1 MAERYKYLYGPV
13 PSRRLGLS
21 LGIDIMPV
29 KICTLDCVYCQVGKT
44 TDKTLQRKEYIPIK
58 PIISE
63 LEQRLEEDL
72 TANYITL
79 SGSGEPTL
87 NEGLGELINE
97 IKALTSIPVAVLTN
111 GTLLIEPA
119 VRQACSKADVVIPSL
134 DAADQS
140 TFEKIN
146 RPHKKLNIKDIIK
159 GLVKFREQYMGQ
171 IWLEI
176 LLVQGLNTESEQI
189 ENIRK
194 AVKEIRPDKV
204 QLNTAIRPTA
214 ETDIKKLSNQDLIDI
229 AAEIGMD
236 VEVIAD
242 FSDSLS
248 AAGCQADIQ
257 NSFDS
262 DILQT
267 VLSILKRRPCTLEDI
282 SVAAS
287 ISQNLTS
294 KYITE
299 LLQQKKI
306 LAEQKANKTFY
317 RAK

>member
-44 TDKTLQRKEYIPIK
+44 TDRTLQRKEYIHIK

-63 LEQRLEEDL
+63 LKQRLKEGL
-72 TANYITL
+72 TADYITL

-87 NEGLGELINE
+87 NEGLGELIDV

-111 GTLLIEPA
+111 GTLLTKPA
-119 VRQACSKADVVIPSL
+119 VRLACSKADVVIPSL

-140 TFEKIN
+140 TFQNIN
-146 RPHKKLNIKDIIK
+146 RPYKKLNIKDIIE
-159 GLVKFREQYMGQ
+159 GLVKFREQYFGQ

-176 LLVQGLNTESEQI
+176 LLVQGLNTGSEQI
-189 ENIRK
+189 ENIKK
-194 AVKEIRPDKV
+194 AVKKICPDKI
-204 QLNTAIRPTA
+204 QLNTAVRPTA
-214 ETDIKKLSNQDLIDI
+214 ETDIKKLSKQELIDI
-229 AAEIGMD
+229 AAEIGKD

-248 AAGCQADIQ
+248 TAGCQADIQ
-257 NSFDS
+257 NSFDP

-267 VLSILKRRPCTLEDI
+267 VLSILKRRPCTLKDI
-282 SVAAS
+282 SASAS

-294 KYITE
+294 KCISE
-299 LLQQKKI
+299 LLQQEQI

-317 RAK
+317 KAK

>member
-97 IKALTSIPVAVLTN
+97 IKALTSIPLAVLTN

-248 AAGCQADIQ
+248 TAGCQADIQ

>member
-44 TDKTLQRKEYIPIK
+44 TDRTLQRKEYIHIK

-63 LEQRLEEDL
+63 
-72 TANYITL
+72 
-79 SGSGEPTL
+79 
-87 NEGLGELINE
+87 EGLGELIDV

-111 GTLLIEPA
+111 GTLLTKPA
-119 VRQACSKADVVIPSL
+119 VRLACSKADVVIPSL

-140 TFEKIN
+140 TFQNIN
-146 RPHKKLNIKDIIK
+146 RPYKKLNIKDIIE
-159 GLVKFREQYMGQ
+159 GLVKFREQYFGQ

-176 LLVQGLNTESEQI
+176 LLVQGLNTGSEQI
-189 ENIRK
+189 ENIKK
-194 AVKEIRPDKV
+194 AVKKICPDKI
-204 QLNTAIRPTA
+204 QLNTAVRPTA
-214 ETDIKKLSNQDLIDI
+214 ETDIKKLSKQELIDI
-229 AAEIGMD
+229 AAEIGKD

-248 AAGCQADIQ
+248 TAGCQADIQ
-257 NSFDS
+257 NSFDP

-267 VLSILKRRPCTLEDI
+267 VLSILKRRPCTLKDI
-282 SVAAS
+282 SASAS

-294 KYITE
+294 KCISE
-299 LLQQKKI
+299 LLQQEQI

-317 RAK
+317 KAK